1 MGEKTMESKA
11 KTKNGIKRVVFSGIA
26 ILLEI
31 IFLLNFLIHITLMFI
46 VRLKEIYYN
55 IYVNAFLRK

>member
-31 IFLLNFLIHITLMFI
+31 IFLLNITL
-46 VRLKEIYYN
+46 
-55 IYVNAFLRK
+55 